1 MIEVFKTNVQNKKEC
16 KPLIRRLKKVLPGG
30 YINFDLEDCDKIL
43 RIDSPGFS
51 ADDIIRLLQEYGHR
65 CEILDT

>member
-16 KPLIRRLKKVLPGG
+16 KPL
-30 YINFDLEDCDKIL
+30 INFDLEDCDKIL